1 LSAARD
7 PVDHHVMLLRH
18 GQFFGVRDAR
28 REVAG
33 FSLSIASADPT
44 RPVARHTHEDAHFI
58 LLLDGHY
65 LSTARGAGHLHADP
79 ALIYN
84 PPGTTHQDTFP
95 ECAGRFLGVSVS
107 HARLAEAAEVAPPS
121 PDARRVWA
129 PAALAA
135 AQRIAGALDA
145 ASELG
150 LEAVCLELV
159 GAFGRDRESAH
170 RPPRWLVRARDA
182 LHDRA
187 CDRLTMTTLARD
199 AGVHAVYLARTF
211 RRFFGCTP
219 AEYQRRCRVER
230 AAHLVRTTAVPLV
243 EIAAACGFVDQS
255 HFTRAFART
264 FATSPGAYR
273 RRYRSG
279 CARTRRGGADLG

>member
-1 LSAARD
+1 MM
-7 PVDHHVMLLRH
+7 PLLRH
-18 GQFFGVRDAR
+18 GQFFGIRDAR

-33 FSLSIASADPT
+33 FSLSIASADPA
-44 RPVARHTHEDAHFI
+44 RPVARHTHEDAHFV

-65 LSTARGAGHLHADP
+65 VSSARGAGHLHADP

-84 PPGTTHQDTFP
+84 PPGTTHQDTFLD
-95 ECAGRFLGVSVS
+95 CRGRFLGISIAR
-107 HARLAEAAEVAPPS
+107 ARLAEAAETVAPS
-121 PDARRVWA
+121 EVALRLWAPDA
-129 PAALAA
+129 LAI
-135 AQRIAGALDA
+135 AQRIAGAMVHDA
-145 ASELG
+145 TGFG
-150 LEAVCLELV
+150 LEAACLELV
-159 GAFGRDRESAH
+159 GAFGRDIDLPR

-187 CDRLTMTTLARD
+187 CERLGMTAVARD
-199 AGVHAVYLARTF
+199 AGVHAVHLARTF

-230 AAHLVRTTAVPLV
+230 AAHLVRSTETPLAV
-243 EIAAACGFVDQS
+243 IAVDCGFVDQS

-273 RRYRSG
+273 RRYR
-279 CARTRRGGADLG
+279 